1 MKPRY
6 LLVLYPLAAALSA
19 ASVTATTTYYKDIL
33 PILQSHC
40 LSCHGGNPIAPIAFR
55 TYRETRPWAEAIE
68 DAVTVRKMPPSWGAE
83 ERWLPMENH
92 GRLTARE
99 ISTIAAWVEQGAVA
113 GDPQDAPPPFGFDRA
128 RQKEPNSDA
137 LTKGSPELLPSEGS
151 L

>member
-6 LLVLYPLAAALSA
+6 LLVLYPLAAALSG

-55 TYRETRPWAEAIE
+55 TYRETHPWAEAIE
-68 DAVTVRKMPPSWGAE
+68 DAVAMRKMPPSWGVE
-83 ERWLPMENH
+83 ERWLPMEHH
-92 GRLTARE
+92 GGLTARE
-99 ISTIAAWVEQGAVA
+99 ISTIISWVEQGAVA
-113 GDPQDAPPPFGFDRA
+113 GDPHDAPPPFGFDRA
-128 RQKEPNSDA
+128 RQNERSPDA
-137 LTKGSPELLPSEGS
+137 LPKGSPELPLSESS